1 MKKLLNKFLKTNLSQ
16 RLVYLFVGIL
26 FIVSYIFIFVSLLLL
41 ENIENGLRILV
52 LTLLGMA
59 LISYLFFDLLLLLT
73 KKKKTLYATSF
84 IVVLISAICILGSS
98 TINRVYGSISLIN
111 DKKIV
116 YTTNL
121 ITLKDTEFKNEEA
134 TIVGMINNDTDPEG
148 YILPKE
154 LIEKEKLKVTIKEYD
169 TYFEMLEDLYNGN
182 IQGMFVT
189 SNYRITYS
197 SYETYQNI
205 ENEVKKVYELSKKM
219 DNQEIED
226 NTNAV
231 VTEPFTLLIM
241 GVDSES
247 DKLNANA
254 AFNGDTL
261 MVITFNPHTLNATV
275 FSIPR
280 DTYVPIACLRGDSS
294 KINSSAA
301 YGTKCVIDTIEN
313 LIDIK
318 IDYYVKVDFKGVVE
332 MVDAL
337 GGIDIT
343 VPDGIDF
350 CEQDSHRNF
359 APEALQCI
367 KSGYQHMNGEKALAF
382 ARHRHTLLTGDFAR
396 VQHQQLVVEAM
407 VNSAKN
413 LKSIDD
419 FYKVLDA
426 ASNNINTNM
435 STKQILNLYNVAK
448 TALGKTSNNSMITIQ
463 KTYLTGY
470 GLNMYVNNLRL
481 RVYTFQYYEQSLA
494 EIKNAL
500 KENLE
505 IIKPSMIKTFS
516 YSVNEQYKVP
526 TIGEKYYSVEQ
537 LKTMTK
543 LEGKTLEEAQKWCN
557 ENNLTLKYEYVKP
570 SDREYNSKYED
581 GIIVAQSVAYGKDL
595 NGITEVLVKI
605 NMSKEITTTTSTT
618 TNVTTKTTSTSSSTT
633 STTSSTTTT
642 TEAVEP
648 DPDPIDF
655 D

>member
-84 IVVLISAICILGSS
+84 IVVLISAVCILGSS